1 MSVNKEIPFSRIS
14 FIDGSYVYLKA
25 DGLFLT
31 PRQACSVAQ
40 RLFELA
46 DQIENP
52 DPPPAGRKRLT
63 LAERID
69 ALTVEAAG
77 TLTLPPLSTDAQYTM
92 TPAEM
97 LAEAMGGRR

>member
-1 MSVNKEIPFSRIS
+1 MNGPEDALARVS
-14 FIDGSYVYLKA
+14 FIDGAYVYLKA

-31 PRQACSVAQ
+31 PRQACSIAQ

-46 DQIENP
+46 DRIENP
-52 DPPPAGRKRLT
+52 DPPPAGRKKLS

-69 ALTVEAAG
+69 ALTSEAAG
-77 TLTLPPLSTDAQYTM
+77 TLTLPPLSTDAEYPM

>member
-1 MSVNKEIPFSRIS
+1 MNGPEDALARVS

-52 DPPPAGRKRLT
+52 DPPPAGRKKLS

-77 TLTLPPLSTDAQYTM
+77 TLTLPPLSTDAKYPM
-92 TPAEM
+92 TFEEQLDDVA
-97 LAEAMGGRR
+97 GGR

>member
-1 MSVNKEIPFSRIS
+1 MSVNTEIPFSRVS
-14 FIDGSYVYLKA
+14 FIDGSYVFLKA

-46 DQIENP
+46 DEIENP
-52 DPPPAGRKRLT
+52 DPPPAGRKRLS

-69 ALTVEAAG
+69 ALTTEAAG
-77 TLTLPPLSTDAQYTM
+77 TLTLPPLNTDAKYPM
-92 TPAEM
+92 TFEEQLDYVA
-97 LAEAMGGRR
+97 GGR